1 MPRIHESH
9 VDGFR
14 WRSHEITRIEGFS
27 DAVFGFAITLLIVS
41 LEVPRTSTELLET
54 MRGFGAFVVTF
65 GMLASMWYAQYLFFR
80 RYGLEDRVTV
90 ILNLVLLFT
99 VLFFVFPL
107 KFLFGIMLGDPTMR
121 HAKVMT
127 AHGLQPAVLPEHRS
141 LIFLIFGLGF
151 AAVFLVFNLL
161 YRRAWD
167 QREKLGLNEFEQFE
181 TRYVIRRT
189 LLAIMIGVS
198 YCLMAFIQLLPAKTR
213 PQRLVTVGVNLLMLG
228 VFIAFMVQMVKMVRE
243 RRAIRKA
250 WIAEQES
257 VPDQVVR

>member
-1 MPRIHESH
+1 MPKDHESH

-14 WRSHEITRIEGFS
+14 WRSREITRIEGFS

-107 KFLFGIMLGDPTMR
+107 KFLFGVMLGDPTMR

-127 AHGLQPAVLPEHRS
+127 AHGLEPAVLPEHRAI
-141 LIFLIFGLGF
+141 IFLIFGLGF
-151 AAVFLVFNLL
+151 AAVFVVFHLL
-161 YRRAWD
+161 YRRAWN
-167 QREKLGLNEFEQFE
+167 QRTKLGLNEFEEFE
-181 TRYVIRRT
+181 TRYVMRRT
-189 LLAIMIGVS
+189 QLAIMIGLA
-198 YCLMAFIQLLPAKTR
+198 YCLLAVVQLMPDKTR
-213 PQRLVTVGVNLLMLG
+213 PQKYAVIAVNVIMLA
-228 VFIAFMVQMVKMVRE
+228 VFIGFMLSMLKMVRE
-243 RRAIRKA
+243 RRSVRQA
-250 WIAEQES
+250 WLAQQEEP
-257 VPDQVVR
+257 PDEVVG